1 MVIEIYISCYPK
13 LAALPPDE
21 QKQMVKLLL
30 NYSYHT
36 FYEREIKETP
46 QILEKLDKICSTLT
60 PTITGSSKKGKFN
73 EDLMDNFFI
82 ETFKDYE
89 YVNTHT
95 TPHSGDAIM
104 SKKGLKIMLEYKSY
118 SNSIPTQEVTK
129 FKRDLKEKNI
139 KHGIML
145 SSHTSICNKNDFD
158 IEMFDDGFTIVYISK
173 VSQLNRWDLVESA
186 VRLQEMFYNTHAKKL
201 VFDVVSVKLES
212 INAILV
218 DVEKISVEYSN
229 TEEKIRSS
237 LYHFS
242 NTLTKSL
249 DKIRRTIDEVCNI
262 PTEIEFSTSELVGE
276 NFKFH
281 KILMEK
287 VLVLFSLHNIKFN
300 VVSETEIEVVH
311 RGKIICNKTNVYYM
325 NTFPEIKVALSNE
338 TWHNTQSFFEK
349 LLD

>member
-1 MVIEIYISCYPK
+1 MVIEIDISCYPK
-13 LAALPPDE
+13 LAALPPGE

-262 PTEIEFSTSELVGE
+262 SDKVEFLPTIPEGEIYTHHKALLEKIIVLLVLHKLNYKVISDSEIEIIDFGKLV
-276 NFKFH
+276 FKKTTVFYINNLPQV
-281 KILMEK
+281 KIE
-287 VLVLFSLHNIKFN
+287 
-300 VVSETEIEVVH
+300 
-311 RGKIICNKTNVYYM
+311 
-325 NTFPEIKVALSNE
+325 LSNE
-338 TWHNTQSFFEK
+338 TWHKTQAFLES
-349 LLD
+349 LLR